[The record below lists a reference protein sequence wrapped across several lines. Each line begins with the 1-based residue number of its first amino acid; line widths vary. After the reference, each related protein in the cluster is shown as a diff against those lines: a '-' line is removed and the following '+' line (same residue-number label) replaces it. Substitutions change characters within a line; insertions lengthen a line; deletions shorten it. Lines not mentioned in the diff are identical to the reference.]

1 MKRTG
6 VGKPVERLS
15 PISTIPRTVAC
26 AAVPASARSLYPA
39 SPRSTRG
46 DDLAGR
52 TAPGRLARP
61 GCQTGV
67 DAAHLGGHGLLRLD
81 AVAVAQP
88 LRRLAAPL
96 LHRRGR
102 DAGKHLPH
110 A

>member
-1 MKRTG
+1 MKRPG
-6 VGKPVERLS
+6 AGKSVEKTFPDFHNTEDRD
-15 PISTIPRTVAC
+15 AC

-46 DDLAGR
+46 DDLVGR

-96 LHRRGR
+96 LHRRG
-102 DAGKHLPH
+102 
-110 A
+110 